1 MNEKGQYWTILFP
14 FFLYWRLVFPSTV
27 DHQWRSLGR
36 TATPSVGTSNVGSAS
51 TIFFV
56 SKCPLDLHI
65 RRIVDRW
72 LELAD
77 RRRIFLKLFWI
88 NAIYRR
94 MWTRTVLCSGWVRSL
109 ADYSDYSH
117 LTDDLWKLWEIGAF
131 FQFFEICFISAIC
144 RVTAELNSWFA

>member
-65 RRIVDRW
+65 RRRVGRCFFFCFFFG
-72 LELAD
+72 
-77 RRRIFLKLFWI
+77 IFLK
-88 NAIYRR
+88 
-94 MWTRTVLCSGWVRSL
+94 
-109 ADYSDYSH
+109 
-117 LTDDLWKLWEIGAF
+117 
-131 FQFFEICFISAIC
+131 FFESTPSIGGCGHELFCVADGFARWLIIQIIHIWRMICENCEKLERFSIFWNFFISAIC